1 MAYESSTTSRP
12 AARAG
17 WSTLILVIS
26 LGSTPA
32 APARAQA
39 LPGIPAPPPAAAAE
53 KGAAKQEIAAPTKDN
68 PEATVV
74 ESSGKINV
82 DKPVDESRVKQFLEE
97 TLAKYPGVDEIHAEV
112 NGSVVTLTGHV
123 EDEHVR
129 DRLSQVALK
138 VEGVVF
144 VANQVKTDAQFDAWF
159 TLTTQLRQNFDDVC
173 GDTFC
178 EGDYSNIE
186 SLRLR
191 CSVLQDSG
199 RIGRCVWIFAASN
212 EDIDRAFGRILVQT
226 QDWECR
232 LPIASDTGID
242 ELMAALAGDS
252 PLFAMLPGTQT
263 TIYEGLGD
271 CL

>member
-1 MAYESSTTSRP
+1 MHLRP
-12 AARAG
+12 LRATLGALLLAAHLA
-17 WSTLILVIS
+17 
-26 LGSTPA
+26 
-32 APARAQA
+32 
-39 LPGIPAPPPAAAAE
+39 PAAA
-53 KGAAKQEIAAPTKDN
+53 QSTRPRY
-68 PEATVV
+68 
-74 ESSGKINV
+74 V
-82 DKPVDESRVKQFLEE
+82 DPLEYF
-97 TLAKYPGVDEIHAEV
+97 T
-112 NGSVVTLTGHV
+112 
-123 EDEHVR
+123 
-129 DRLSQVALK
+129 
-138 VEGVVF
+138 
-144 VANQVKTDAQFDAWF
+144 TDAQFDAWF

-242 ELMAALAGDS
+242 ALMAALAGDS